1 MSLPRLSWTMV
12 FLTVLW
18 VGLWDDVSVANV
30 ITGVIVAVAV
40 LVFAR
45 QPRLARRDRTAVRVQ
60 PLAALHFIGHVI
72 VNLVHSNLVLA
83 WEIITP
89 GSRINTGIVAVPLR
103 TESRISMLI
112 VANVVTLTP
121 GTLTVEAKG
130 SPPVLYIHVLHLRD
144 LDAVRRDLHRLEELS
159 VRAFGTLAA
168 REQLAE
174 EVGG

>member
-1 MSLPRLSWTMV
+1 MSFPRVSWTLV
-12 FLTVLW
+12 FLTALW
-18 VGLWDDVSVANV
+18 VGLWDDISIANV
-30 ITGVIVAVAV
+30 VTGVIVAVAV

-45 QPRLARRDRTAVRVQ
+45 QPRLARRDHTGVRVQ
-60 PLAALHFIGHVI
+60 PFAALYFVGYVF
-72 VNLVHSNLVLA
+72 VNLVKSNLVLA

-89 GSRINTGIVAVPLR
+89 GSRINRGIVAVPLR
-103 TESRISMLI
+103 TESRIAMLI

-130 SPPVLYIHVLHLRD
+130 SPPVLYIHVLHLHD

-168 REQLAE
+168 REQLAG
-174 EVGG
+174 EVQG